1 MEAFSYGGFCEVEVF
16 VVRPELSVGQGLA
29 FIQPKMVRTVSTGFR
44 GGRLGFA
51 VQAVPAAV

>member
-1 MEAFSYGGFCEVEVF
+1 M
-16 VVRPELSVGQGLA
+16 RPELYVGQGLA
-29 FIQPKMVRTVSTGFR
+29 FIQPRMVRTVSTGFR